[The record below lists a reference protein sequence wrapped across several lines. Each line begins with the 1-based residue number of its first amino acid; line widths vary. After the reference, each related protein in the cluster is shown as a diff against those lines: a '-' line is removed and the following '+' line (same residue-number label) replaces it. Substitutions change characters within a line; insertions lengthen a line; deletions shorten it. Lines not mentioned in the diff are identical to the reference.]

1 MGASSSKPETYAST
15 AASSSSTSSESDM
28 LNEKPRQFEGRSST
42 SQRVRACHK
51 PRQPISPT
59 GEITLDTVSQ
69 WESTITS
76 DPKLSLSRTILNH
89 QDIRSTL
96 QNRQTKIAD
105 AHVFNT
111 HLDFKAGPI
120 TNQKSSGRCWLFATT
135 NVLRYNVMKK
145 LSLSDFQ
152 LSQVCHS
159 IPHESL

>member
-1 MGASSSKPETYAST
+1 MGASSSKPELYASAAT
-15 AASSSSTSSESDM
+15 ATSSTTTSESDM
-28 LNEKPRQFEGRSST
+28 LNEKHRQFEGHASK

-59 GEITLDTVSQ
+59 GAITLETVSQ

-76 DPKLSLSRTILNH
+76 DPKLTLSRTILNH

-96 QNRQTKIAD
+96 QNRQAKIAD

-145 LSLSDFQ
+145 LNLSDFQ
-152 LSQVCHS
+152 LSQVRL
-159 IPHESL
+159 INI